1 MEVLCFDLTITGKLA
16 RGEYK
21 TFCGQTFAL
30 HITHLLKPIRLELK
44 NWGVLLAM
52 VNDKTNGEKVCIFK
66 SFATTSS
73 QVTKCFTCF
82 SLHERVSVTF
92 RQVV

>member
-21 TFCGQTFAL
+21 TFCGQTFAQ

-52 VNDKTNGEKVCIFK
+52 VNDKTNGEKV
-66 SFATTSS
+66 
-73 QVTKCFTCF
+73 
-82 SLHERVSVTF
+82 
-92 RQVV
+92 